1 MGANVAEPSIRKAV
15 TAQFRQAITQS
26 ALGTYVFIQA
36 EFAREFQKIDPDGR
50 FHFVQNPNQ
59 KSIYHITN
67 PDGSTEVWDGRKFKD
82 GQLIDGVRHFAKRV
96 KGVKRGRQKG
106 KREADATSK
115 SAAIVR
121 PAGPPEI
128 CLCDI
133 HRVELITGFKKSFIY
148 ERSDFP
154 IPITWGSSKR
164 AASRWVEAEVIQWVK
179 DAMQSRLPKLDIGNL
194 HCQDP
199 QFSGQK
205 QPKTSRKKLKEVVQ
219 FSGDQFAVP
228 Q

>member
-1 MGANVAEPSIRKAV
+1 
-15 TAQFRQAITQS
+15 
-26 ALGTYVFIQA
+26 
-36 EFAREFQKIDPDGR
+36 
-50 FHFVQNPNQ
+50 
-59 KSIYHITN
+59 
-67 PDGSTEVWDGRKFKD
+67 
-82 GQLIDGVRHFAKRV
+82 
-96 KGVKRGRQKG
+96 
-106 KREADATSK
+106 
-115 SAAIVR
+115 
-121 PAGPPEI
+121 
-128 CLCDI
+128 LCDI